1 MDNNAV
7 SWDNNKGVEV
17 MVGIKW
23 AGFVP
28 SLVPDFPYGKQQ
40 KNQGLTPKKRP
51 LLTFDALPL
60 PCSAVCQAAPTP
72 PLLPARFQVF
82 HFGPESPYS

>member
-1 MDNNAV
+1 
-7 SWDNNKGVEV
+7 

-28 SLVPDFPYGKQQ
+28 SLVPDFRYGKQQ
-40 KNQGLTPKKRP
+40 RNLGHREKKRA

-60 PCSAVCQAAPTP
+60 PCSAVCQAAFSP
-72 PLLPARFQVF
+72 PCQRCLDLKVF
-82 HFGPESPYS
+82 VVRRGAVTGSSLYLNPLN

>member
-1 MDNNAV
+1 
-7 SWDNNKGVEV
+7 

-40 KNQGLTPKKRP
+40 RKLGRTQKKRA
-51 LLTFDALPL
+51 LLTFDALSL
-60 PCSAVCQAAPTP
+60 PYFAVSQATSI
-72 PLLPARFQVF
+72 LPARFQVF
-82 HFGPESPYS
+82 GPESLCD